1 MKLGK
6 AFSDSII
13 TGKKAASRF
22 GKPKARTW
30 WLGSG
35 RALIFTSILFVS
47 LFVLAWRLFDL
58 TIIRGYEF
66 RSLAEGNRIKEII
79 LRAPRGRILDRTGKV
94 LADNTPKDGEYDY
107 TRVYEA
113 GQATSPVTGYTGE
126 ITAEELA
133 DPYYKLLGYRQGDR
147 IGRMGIEAIFEGKLR
162 GRDGRELVEVNASG
176 AVMRTLGKIESVPGE
191 DITISID
198 RSLTQ
203 AALVAFPTDEKG
215 AIIVSRPTTGEVL
228 ALIISP
234 SFDANV
240 FSQTLPENPNLPMF
254 NRAIGGLYPPGSTF
268 KIVTAIAGL
277 EEGAISEKTLFEDTG
292 QLVIGPF
299 TFPNWYFIKYG
310 KTEGL
315 VDIVKAIQRSND
327 IYFYKLGET
336 LGITKLAAWAR
347 RLGVGTPMG
356 IEIPGEAAGL
366 MPDPAWKAG
375 RFDTEADREARNDQ
389 WYLGDTYHVAIGQG
403 YLLVTPLQ
411 VNAWTNVVGSGGKLC
426 RPTIE
431 KVSSDMR
438 HASSSCKDLGIK
450 KETIDLI
457 TEGMK
462 RACEPGGTGWPLFN
476 FSVKRQASS
485 VKQDDTS
492 QLNVTP
498 DTLTPDTISVPVA
511 CKTGT
516 AEFGDP
522 QDRTH
527 AWFTA
532 FAPIEEPEISVTVLV
547 EGAGEGSDKAAPI
560 AKMILEEWFGR

>member
-13 TGKKAASRF
+13 LEKKAITRF
-22 GKPKARTW
+22 GKPKTGRW

-35 RALIFTSILFVS
+35 RALIFTTILFVS

-58 TIIRGYEF
+58 TIIRGHEF

-107 TRVYEA
+107 TRVYPA

-133 DPYYKLLGYRQGDR
+133 DPYYKLRGYRQGDR

-176 AVMRTLGKIESVPGE
+176 TVMRTLGKIESVPGE

-203 AALVAFPTDEKG
+203 TALVAFPTDEKG
-215 AIIVSRPTTGEVL
+215 AIVVTRPTTGEVL
-228 ALIISP
+228 ALITSP

-240 FSQTLPENPNLPMF
+240 FSQTLSENPNLPMF
-254 NRAIGGLYPPGSTF
+254 NRAIGGTYPPGSTF

-292 QLVIGPF
+292 ELRIGPF
-299 TFPNWYFIKYG
+299 TFSNWYFTQYG
-310 KTEGL
+310 KTEGF
-315 VDIVKAIQRSND
+315 VDIVKAMQRSND
-327 IYFYKLGET
+327 IFFYKLGEAV
-336 LGITKLAAWAR
+336 GITKLGVLAK
-347 RLGVGTPMG
+347 RLGVGAQLG

-366 MPDPAWKAG
+366 MPNPTWKAKQ
-375 RFDTEADREARNDQ
+375 FDTQADKEARNDE
-389 WYLGDTYHVAIGQG
+389 WYVGDTYHVAIGQG
-403 YLLVTPLQ
+403 YLLTTPLQ
-411 VNAWTNVVGSGGKLC
+411 VNGWTNVIASKGKLC
-426 RPTIE
+426 KPTIE
-431 KVSSDMR
+431 KKQQE
-438 HASSSCKDLGIK
+438 CKELGIK
-450 KETIDLI
+450 QSTIELVV
-457 TEGMK
+457 EGMK

-476 FSVKRQASS
+476 FSV
-485 VKQDDTS
+485 
-492 QLNVTP
+492 NVSMNQRINDSIIDPLILSDSMTRS
-498 DTLTPDTISVPVA
+498 IPVA

-560 AKMILEEWFGR
+560 AKKILEEWFSR

>member
-6 AFSDSII
+6 AFSDSLIVE
-13 TGKKAASRF
+13 KKNASRF
-22 GKPKARTW
+22 GKPKARVW

-58 TIIRGYEF
+58 TIIRGHEF

-79 LRAPRGRILDRTGKV
+79 LRAPRGKILDRTDKV

-107 TRVYEA
+107 NRVYPA

-133 DPYYKLLGYRQGDR
+133 DSYYQLRGYRQGDR
-147 IGRMGIEAIFEGKLR
+147 IGRMGIEAVFEAKLR
-162 GRDGRELVEVNASG
+162 GRDGRELVEINASG
-176 AVMRTLGKIESVPGE
+176 TAGRILGRIEAIPGE

-203 AALVAFPTDEKG
+203 TALEAFPTDEKG
-215 AIIVSRPTTGEVL
+215 AIVVARPKTGEIL
-228 ALIISP
+228 ALITSP

-254 NRAIGGLYPPGSTF
+254 NRAIGGTYPPGSTF

-277 EEGAISEKTLFEDTG
+277 EEGTISAKTLFEDIG
-292 QLVIGPF
+292 EIIIGPF
-299 TFPNWYFIKYG
+299 RFPNWYFIKYG

-315 VDIVKAIQRSND
+315 LDLVKAMQRSND
-327 IYFYKLGET
+327 IFFYKAGEAI
-336 LGITKLAAWAR
+336 GITKLAVWAK
-347 RLGVGTPMG
+347 RLGIGAPLG

-366 MPDPAWKAG
+366 MPDPAWKAKQ
-375 RFDTEADREARNDQ
+375 FDTQADKEVRNDQ
-389 WYLGDTYHVAIGQG
+389 WYVGDTYHVAIGQG
-403 YLLVTPLQ
+403 YLLTTPLQ
-411 VNAWTNVVGSGGKLC
+411 VNTWANVVANGGKLC

-431 KVSSDMR
+431 KKSQE
-438 HASSSCKDLGIK
+438 CKNLGIK
-450 KETIDLI
+450 KETIELI
-457 TEGMK
+457 TEGMQK
-462 RACEPGGTGWPLFN
+462 ACETGGTGWPLFN
-476 FSVKRQASS
+476 FM
-485 VKQDDTS
+485 
-492 QLNVTP
+492 
-498 DTLTPDTISVPVA
+498 VPVA

-532 FAPIEEPEISVTVLV
+532 FAPIEEPEISVTVIV

-560 AKMILEEWFGR
+560 AKKILEEWFSR